1 MDNTLLISILAGTA
15 LVVALGGY
23 ALHLWRQVWK
33 RREQLESHKKEVSD
47 KLAEDL
53 KVLCSSLLD
62 EQMPWVEGCIRLKV
76 ILEHYNFEL
85 SHDAEYAVFQEV
97 FVATE
102 HIPTHDAWKALD
114 RAEKRKHEKTFAT
127 LEEQF
132 HARSFT
138 AARQLLQRLGGPLKA
153 SMAAPTGTW
162 SPAMDASP
170 AEGKP
175 TLH

>member
-33 RREQLESHKKEVSD
+33 RRQQLESHKKEVSD

-76 ILEHYNFEL
+76 ILEHYDYEL
-85 SHDAEYAVFQEV
+85 SRDGRYDVFREV
-97 FVATE
+97 FVATKD
-102 HIPTHDAWKALD
+102 IPSHDAWLALSRQE
-114 RAEKRKHEKTFAT
+114 RARHEETFEQ
-127 LEEQF
+127 LENRHRE
-132 HARSFT
+132 HSLS
-138 AARQLLQRLGGPLKA
+138 AARGLLEHLGGSVKTVRSSPVG
-153 SMAAPTGTW
+153 SW
-162 SPAMDASP
+162 SPSMEP
-170 AEGKP
+170 EKP